1 MSAHPSHQI
10 TADQSLL
17 KRINRMALIRL
28 VKAQPGLSRAGL
40 AKHTGLTKST
50 VSVLVQGLIH
60 EGWLREQETT
70 ASQGLGRRPTPLV
83 LDPTH
88 LGFLGAELGVDYLNV
103 VACNL
108 LGEILFS
115 QMLPYQHQEVDRSVR
130 ELSDLVESAH
140 GSLLTQHCRPLGV
153 GVGVPGMIDLR
164 DSRLK
169 FAPNIGWYDV
179 AIEKM
184 LRAELDKGGCRD
196 LPLSVL
202 NDANAG
208 ALSEYV
214 FGAEQNS
221 APLVYLNIGIGL
233 GAGIVLGDRLYLGN
247 DGLAGEVGHTI
258 LQQEGERCACGRRGC
273 AETLISQRA
282 VSRFITGQESPILSI
297 GELVARI
304 SRNDDATRQAS
315 TRAGQY
321 LGLLLHNLGNT
332 INPGLF
338 VLGGPLVQL
347 GPTLVQTA
355 LETMKSYGGR
365 YDFHRVT
372 VRQCRFGI
380 NACAVGA
387 AGNVLHRLLHP
398 IEHPANEQRT
408 ETHTR

>member
-1 MSAHPSHQI
+1 MAAHPSHQI

-17 KRINRMALIRL
+17 KRINRMALLRL
-28 VKAQPGLSRAGL
+28 VKAQPGLSRADL
-40 AKHTGLTKST
+40 AKCTGLTKST

-60 EGWLREQETT
+60 EGWLQERAT
-70 ASQGLGRRPTPLV
+70 AASRGLGRRPTPLA
-83 LDPTH
+83 LDPRR
-88 LGFLGAELGVDYLNV
+88 LGFLGAEVGVDYLNV

-115 QMLPYQHQEVDRSVR
+115 HLLPYQHREVEQSVQSLC
-130 ELSDLVESAH
+130 ELIAGAH
-140 GSLLTQHCRPLGV
+140 ASLLSQHCRPLGV
-153 GVGVPGMIDLR
+153 GVGVPGMIDSRDGRLR
-164 DSRLK
+164 

-179 AIEKM
+179 AIEKL
-184 LRAELDKGGCRD
+184 LRAALDKGGCRD

-214 FGAEQNS
+214 FGAEQHS
-221 APLVYLNIGIGL
+221 APLVYLSMGIGL

-258 LQQEGERCACGRRGC
+258 LQQDGERCACGRRGC

-282 VSRFITGQESPILSI
+282 VSRFITGQDSPILSI

-304 SRNDDATRQAS
+304 SRNDEATLRAS
-315 TRAGQY
+315 IKAGQY

-332 INPGLF
+332 INPAHF

-347 GPTLVQTA
+347 GPALVQTA
-355 LETMKSYGGR
+355 RETMKSCGGR

-380 NACAVGA
+380 NACAVGT
-387 AGNVLHRLLHP
+387 AGNVLHQLLHP
-398 IEHPANEQRT
+398 IEHPTNDRRT
-408 ETHTR
+408 EDRVC